1 MYDAGEVLVV
11 NYATRLCVDVM
22 QLCPTGG
29 LLNPFVIRIR
39 EAAEKSFL
47 VRTCRRPD
55 ADVASRLLP
64 QLFDGVIQTVVLAH
78 PGLIRPLNF
87 NKISDLRE
95 FLPPAVF
102 KDRPD

>member
-1 MYDAGEVLVV
+1 MILVKC
-11 NYATRLCVDVM
+11 TTCLCIDVM
-22 QLCPTGG
+22 QLCPAGG
-29 LLNPFVIRIR
+29 LLNLLVIRIR
-39 EAAEKSFL
+39 EAKEKSFL
-47 VRTCRRPD
+47 LRTRRRLD

-64 QLFDGVIQTVVLAH
+64 QPFDGVMQTVVLAH

-102 KDRPD
+102 KGCPD

>member
-1 MYDAGEVLVV
+1 
-11 NYATRLCVDVM
+11 M

-29 LLNPFVIRIR
+29 PHIFLLIGIRQ
-39 EAAEKSFL
+39 AEEESLL
-47 VRTCRRPD
+47 VRTRRRPD
-55 ADVASRLLP
+55 ADVASRLLLEP
-64 QLFDGVIQTVVLAH
+64 FDGVIQTVVLAH

-102 KDRPD
+102 KGCPD